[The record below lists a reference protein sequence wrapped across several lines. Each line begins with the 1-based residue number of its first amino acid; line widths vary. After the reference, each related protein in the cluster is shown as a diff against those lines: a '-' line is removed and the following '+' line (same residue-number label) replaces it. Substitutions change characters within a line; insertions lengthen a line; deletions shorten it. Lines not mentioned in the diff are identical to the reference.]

1 MSIKTALNGISRKMR
16 ELDSACNKLEKEIE
30 KKYNRKV
37 EIAYT
42 PGTKEINVEFD
53 NGNIWEWGT
62 AITFLEKGINAPND
76 GASYNN
82 R

>member
-1 MSIKTALNGISRKMR
+1 MSIKIALNRISSKLQ
-16 ELDSACNKLEKEIE
+16 ELDSSCNDLEKEIE

-37 EIAYT
+37 QIAYT
-42 PGTKEINVEFD
+42 PGTNEINVEFE

-62 AITFLEKGINAPND
+62 AITFLEKGIEAKND